1 MLQRCEPRMS
11 NRDHDI
17 QSVFEVADD
26 SLQGIL
32 GHYYYTLAMNHD
44 VNEENLWNLLP
55 DKAIPHTFSWIRYY
69 DKQELT
75 KEMQKSFL
83 AYQSRVSLVLMTNV
97 FEAGLGDFLFH
108 LTAKGHPQKLTYE
121 KIAGKKQLKKEDESY
136 KRLLRWAY
144 QESMKCDIG
153 DAPALA
159 RLPSTFGK
167 IDNAR
172 RLRNLIVHNKGLFKE
187 RYSTDAITE
196 NNIQVEMHP
205 DYWVFSNNL
214 QQKVPVM
221 LGPEE
226 VENFSRAHIEAL
238 HILHNGIQKNY
249 FRYGT
254 SYDYRDERKKIE
266 WNRIILGA

>member
-1 MLQRCEPRMS
+1 MQGYEPSMQ
-11 NRDHDI
+11 NRDHEI
-17 QSVFEVADD
+17 QSVFEIADD

-32 GHYYYTLAMNHD
+32 GHYYYTLAMKQAAD
-44 VNEENLWNLLP
+44 QGNLLNLLP
-55 DKAIPHTFSWIRYY
+55 DKAIPHTFSWVRYY

-75 KEMQKSFL
+75 REMQKSFC

-97 FEAGLGDFLFH
+97 FEAVLGDLLFH
-108 LTAKGHPQKLTYE
+108 LIEKGYPQELIHAQNRDKKKL
-121 KIAGKKQLKKEDESY
+121 GKENESY

-153 DAPALA
+153 DESALA

-187 RYSTDAITE
+187 RYNTDRIIE

-205 DYWVFSNNL
+205 DYRIFCGNS
-214 QQKVPVM
+214 QEKVPVI
-221 LGPEE
+221 LKPED
-226 VENFSRAHIEAL
+226 VEDFSRAHVEAL
-238 HILHNGIQKNY
+238 HIIHNGIQKNY
-249 FRYGT
+249 FGIAMP
-254 SYDYRDERKKIE
+254 YDYRDERKKIE
-266 WNRIILGA
+266 WNRIILGV